1 MQYIVF
7 RKKKTCQSILN
18 FIWKKDIQI
27 ILEFF
32 CHMQKNILFLFF
44 ILLFGKNPFFLET
57 RLPKISLKGVCQT
70 HS

>member
-7 RKKKTCQSILN
+7 RKNKTCQSILN

-44 ILLFGKNPFFLET
+44 ILLFGKKTHFFLKQDY
-57 RLPKISLKGVCQT
+57 PK
-70 HS
+70 